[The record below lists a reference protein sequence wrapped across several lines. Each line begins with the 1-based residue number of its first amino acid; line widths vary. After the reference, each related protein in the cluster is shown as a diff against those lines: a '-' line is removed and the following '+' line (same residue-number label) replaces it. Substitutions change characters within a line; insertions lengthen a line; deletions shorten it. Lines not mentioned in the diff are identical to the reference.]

1 MNKIAFITGING
13 QDGSYLSELLLS
25 KDYYVYGMIRRM
37 SCINTKR
44 IDHLNIEKKF
54 KVFYGDMTDTL
65 CISNIIK
72 KILNEHK
79 EDKIEI
85 LEVYNLA
92 AQSHVKVSFEMPEYT
107 MQVNAIGTMNL
118 LEILRNCDLHIDKI
132 KFYQASTSEMF
143 GDSHNNEPM
152 NENTPFNP
160 VSPYSISKL
169 TAHNIVKMYRDGYKL
184 FACNGILFNHESAR
198 RGETFVTRKIV
209 IASQKIANDQQ
220 EFLELGNL
228 DSYRDWG
235 HARDY
240 VYGMWLMLQYQKPD
254 DYVLGTGNTF
264 TVRDF
269 VERAFKFKG
278 IDIKW
283 EGKGLNEVGI
293 SKQTNKIIIKI
304 NERLFR
310 PLEVP
315 YLKADYSK
323 AKNTLGWYPIVSID
337 DIIFDMNLAL

>member
-1 MNKIAFITGING
+1 
-13 QDGSYLSELLLS
+13 
-25 KDYYVYGMIRRM
+25 
-37 SCINTKR
+37 
-44 IDHLNIEKKF
+44 
-54 KVFYGDMTDTL
+54 
-65 CISNIIK
+65 
-72 KILNEHK
+72 
-79 EDKIEI
+79 
-85 LEVYNLA
+85 
-92 AQSHVKVSFEMPEYT
+92 
-107 MQVNAIGTMNL
+107 MNL
-118 LEILRNCDLHIDKI
+118 LEILRNCELSIDKI

-143 GDSHNNEPM
+143 GDSHNNEAM
-152 NENTPFNP
+152 NEKTPFNP

-169 TAHNIVKMYRDGYKL
+169 TAHNTVKMYRDAYKL

-209 IASQKIANDQQ
+209 IAARQIADKKQ
-220 EFLELGNL
+220 EYLELGNL

-240 VYGMWLMLQYQKPD
+240 VYGMWLMLQHENPD
-254 DYVLGTGNTF
+254 DYVLGTGNTY

-283 EGKGLNEVGI
+283 EGDGLNEVGI

-315 YLKADYSK
+315 YLQADYSK
-323 AKNTLGWYPIVSID
+323 AKNNLGWHPDMTID
-337 DIIFDMNLAL
+337 DIIIDMNLLA

>member
-25 KDYYVYGMIRRM
+25 QDYYVYGMIRRM

-44 IDHLNIEKKF
+44 IDKLYIEKKF
-54 KVFYGDMTDTL
+54 KVFYGDMTDSMA
-65 CISNIIK
+65 INNIIN
-72 KILNEHK
+72 KIYLEHK
-79 EDKIEI
+79 DNIEV

-92 AQSHVKVSFEMPEYT
+92 AQSHVKVSFEIPEYT

-118 LEILRNCDLHIDKI
+118 LEALRNCDLSIEKI
-132 KFYQASTSEMF
+132 KFYQASTSEMY
-143 GDSHNNEPM
+143 GDVHNDEPM

-169 TAHNIVKMYRDGYKL
+169 TAHNTVKLYRDAYKL
-184 FACNGILFNHESAR
+184 FACNGILFNHESSR

-209 IASQKIANDQQ
+209 IAAAQIASRKQ
-220 EFLELGNL
+220 EYLELGNL

-240 VYGMWLMLQYQKPD
+240 VYGMWLMLQHNKPD
-254 DYVLGTGNTF
+254 DYVLGTGNTYSI
-264 TVRDF
+264 RDF
-269 VERAFKFKG
+269 VEKAFKYHG

-283 EGKGLNEVGI
+283 EGENLNEVGI
-293 SKQTNKIIIKI
+293 SKQTNKVIIKI
-304 NERLFR
+304 NSRLFR
-310 PLEVP
+310 PLEVS

-323 AKNTLGWYPIVSID
+323 AKRILGWEPNMTID
-337 DIIFDMNLAL
+337 DIIREMNYVI

>member
-25 KDYYVYGMIRRM
+25 QDYYVYGMIRRM

-44 IDHLNIEKKF
+44 IDHLYNEKKF

-65 CISNIIK
+65 GISSIIT
-72 KILNEHK
+72 KILYKHK
-79 EDKIEI
+79 DNIEV

-92 AQSHVKVSFEMPEYT
+92 AQSHVKVSFEIPEYT

-118 LEILRNCDLHIDKI
+118 LEILRNCKLSIDKI

-143 GDSHNNEPM
+143 GNTNNNQEM

-160 VSPYSISKL
+160 ISPYSISKL
-169 TAHNIVKMYRDGYKL
+169 TAHNFVKMYRDGYKL
-184 FACNGILFNHESAR
+184 FACNGILFNHESTR

-209 IASQKIANDQQ
+209 IATQQ
-220 EFLELGNL
+220 ISNNQQDFLELGNL
-228 DSYRDWG
+228 NSYRDWG

-240 VYGMWLMLQYQKPD
+240 VYGMWLMLQYNKPD
-254 DYVLGTGNTF
+254 DYVLGTGNTY
-264 TVRDF
+264 TVRYF
-269 VERAFKFKG
+269 VERAFKYKG

-283 EGKGLNEVGI
+283 EGEGLNEIGI

-310 PLEVP
+310 PIEVS

-323 AKNTLGWYPIVSID
+323 AKKILGWQPEMTID
-337 DIIFDMNLAL
+337 DIIKDMNL

>member
-44 IDHLNIEKKF
+44 VDHLYNNTKF
-54 KVFYGDMTDTL
+54 KIYYGDMTDTL
-65 CISNIIK
+65 GISNIIN
-72 KILNEHK
+72 KIINRHK
-79 EDKIEI
+79 NNIEI
-85 LEVYNLA
+85 FEVYNLA

-118 LEILRNCDLHIDKI
+118 LEILRNCELSINTI

-143 GDSHNNEPM
+143 GDSLNNNEAM

-209 IASQKIANDQQ
+209 IASQQIVNGQQ
-220 EFLELGNL
+220 ELLELGNL

-240 VYGMWLMLQYQKPD
+240 VYGMWLMLQYNKPD
-254 DYVLGTGNTF
+254 DYILGTGNTY
-264 TVRDF
+264 TVREF
-269 VERAFKFKG
+269 VEKAFKFKG

-283 EGKGLNEVGI
+283 EGSGLNEIGI

-323 AKNTLGWYPIVSID
+323 AKNILGWEPQMTID
-337 DIIFDMNLAL
+337 DIITDMNLI